1 MAKESK
7 ADQGL
12 SLAEANKDRYPQL
25 TSVLSAVSNEVGKDA
40 PHVAK
45 VEVYTLASGEGSY
58 RYWKPGD
65 DEPTVGYFPPGFA

>member
-7 ADQGL
+7 PDQGL
-12 SLAEANKDRYPQL
+12 TLAEANKDRYPEL
-25 TSVLSAVSNEVGKDA
+25 TKVLSAVSREVAKDA
-40 PHVAK
+40 PYVVK

-65 DEPTVGYFPPGFA
+65 DEPTVGYFAPGFA